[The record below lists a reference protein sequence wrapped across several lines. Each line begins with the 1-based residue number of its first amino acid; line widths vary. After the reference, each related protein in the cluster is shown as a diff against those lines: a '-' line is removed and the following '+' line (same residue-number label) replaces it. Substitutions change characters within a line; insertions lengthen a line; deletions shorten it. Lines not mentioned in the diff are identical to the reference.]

1 MEGAPLIPWVMV
13 QLIWPVLSV
22 TVPVPTFFVFA
33 TVTVRLKVIVALAR
47 KTSSSPFVSFG
58 TRLSAKEMKLTVL
71 PSPLTEGATLLPSAG
86 AGVVPVAWLA
96 SRVNGTQP
104 VVVVEV
110 LVAMFKQ
117 GLRTKTFSIPFCTWP
132 LKLEASEAN
141 ATVSLVMQSVVVV
154 SLHPLMLGDSLSPFP
169 GVVPSGVEAIV
180 VVGVQ
185 VAGMLSSMP
194 VQVSRK

>member
-1 MEGAPLIPWVMV
+1 MKRRRKLIVVAVFTCLWFAVVLMRLRFSGGAT
-13 QLIWPVLSV
+13 Q
-22 TVPVPTFFVFA
+22 
-33 TVTVRLKVIVALAR
+33 
-47 KTSSSPFVSFG
+47 
-58 TRLSAKEMKLTVL
+58 TRLDTSW
-71 PSPLTEGATLLPSAG
+71 
-86 AGVVPVAWLA
+86 WL
-96 SRVNGTQP
+96 G
-104 VVVVEV
+104 

-141 ATVSLVMQSVVVV
+141 ATVSLVVQAVVV
-154 SLHPLMLGDSLSPFP
+154 SLHPLMLGDSLNPFP

-185 VAGMLSSMP
+185 VAGVLSSTP

>member
-1 MEGAPLIPWVMV
+1 MV

-86 AGVVPVAWLA
+86 GGVVPVAWLA

-104 VVVVEV
+104 VVVVTV
-110 LVAMFKQ
+110 LTAMFRQ

-132 LKLEASEAN
+132 LKLEASEAK
-141 ATVSLVMQSVVVV
+141 AIVSLVVQAVVV
-154 SLHPLMLGDSLSPFP
+154 SLHPLMLGDSLNPFP
-169 GVVPSGVEAIV
+169 GVVPSGVEASK

-185 VAGMLSSMP
+185 VAGVVTRTP